1 MEELAV
7 GGRGRKK
14 MKQLCRGGRERERE
28 REQRWLLVVDW

>member
-14 MKQLCRGGRERERE
+14 MKQLCRGERERE

>member
-14 MKQLCRGGRERERE
+14 MKHLCRGRERE